1 MVPFFFDKKSLSIT
15 ITLNENNKQIM
26 DLATLQKEVRE
37 RGIKMGIKPQT
48 AVDIMLGITEEVGEV
63 AKEVALFEQV
73 GNKVN
78 WKRSADKELLAEE
91 ISQVLVNV
99 ISLASHYDINVD
111 EALLKLFEGKKE

>member
-1 MVPFFFDKKSLSIT
+1 
-15 ITLNENNKQIM
+15 M
-26 DLATLQKEVRE
+26 DLTTLQTEVKE

-78 WKRSADKELLAEE
+78 WKRSADKDLLAEE

-99 ISLASHYDINVD
+99 ISLASHYDINV
-111 EALLKLFEGKKE
+111 EKAIQKFFEGKKE